1 MVGPDGNR
9 AMGAAQA
16 EVVNTADRRRSLVD
30 EGVVL
35 APLHV
40 DRLVRAEH
48 GSGLQPFCDLR
59 IFGAA
64 ADRGRNRL
72 SVVDGHGSPFVV
84 DQARLQWLCDAAS
97 LITAATPFGRDR

>member
-1 MVGPDGNR
+1 
-9 AMGAAQA
+9 MGAAQA
-16 EVVNTADRRRSLVD
+16 EVFNTADRRRSLVD

-72 SVVDGHGSPFVV
+72 SVVDGHGSPF
-84 DQARLQWLCDAAS
+84 
-97 LITAATPFGRDR
+97 RDVT